1 MRIDILAAA
10 LLTVTAGAAAA
21 QDAPPAAAA
30 PEAQAAPAAAAQAA
44 AAAKTVAQTASPELV
59 GQLVSEL
66 AITPAQAEGAA
77 GAMFNVAKA
86 KLSPADFA
94 KVAGTVP
101 NMTGLLAAAP
111 GAGKPN
117 ALEAIVG
124 KNAASTVGGVAA
136 AAGALSKLGL
146 SPAAIAKL
154 APSMVKFVQG
164 KGGAETAG
172 LLAGALK

>member
-1 MRIDILAAA
+1 MRTHILVAA
-10 LLTVTAGAAAA
+10 LLIVSVGVASA
-21 QDAPPAAAA
+21 QDAPAPAAA

-44 AAAKTVAQTASPELV
+44 AAAKTVAQTASPELI

-66 AITPAQAEGAA
+66 AITPSQAEGAA
-77 GAMFNVAKA
+77 GTMFNVAKA

-94 KVAGTVP
+94 KVAGSVP

-111 GAGKPN
+111 GGGKPN

-124 KNAASTVGGVAA
+124 KNAASTVGGTVAA
-136 AAGALSKLGL
+136 ASALSKLGL
-146 SPAAIAKL
+146 SPATIAKL

-164 KGGAETAG
+164 KGGAEVAG